1 MTLQTHW
8 FIGQRPTT
16 WGTTMS
22 PEASLMNVRDEMRAE
37 INDLRKAIEIAE
49 LMFRRFKGK
58 ITGDE
63 AAAMMRASI
72 ETTLRVRAQFS
83 K

>member
-22 PEASLMNVRDEMRAE
+22 PEASLMNVRDE

-49 LMFRRFKGK
+49 LMFRRFRGK
-58 ITGDE
+58 ITGNE

-72 ETTLRVRAQFS
+72 ETTLRVRAQLS